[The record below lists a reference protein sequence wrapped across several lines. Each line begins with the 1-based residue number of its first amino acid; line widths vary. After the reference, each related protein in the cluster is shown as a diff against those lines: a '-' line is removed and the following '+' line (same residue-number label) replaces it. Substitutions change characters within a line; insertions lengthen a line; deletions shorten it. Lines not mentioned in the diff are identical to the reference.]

1 MSLSPPAATAPPKG
15 DALALA
21 LSLLTAVAV
30 LFAGELAF
38 RLSGSEARFA
48 AEARHSALPGML
60 DSQGWDPDIA
70 FLGDSRVLHGV
81 RPEVVERVLRQ
92 QGAGELRAEN
102 LALPGLS
109 PIGML
114 ALSGY
119 LTRRVHPP
127 RLVVL
132 GLSPYMLSTLQSP
145 TYARE
150 IRDFVFRL
158 PELPAALAAGMP
170 VEDALTV
177 VTHEWL
183 HAVRFRRRVIEWVID
198 GTGPKP
204 AHDLGV
210 EGFECAPRCT
220 ASMQHRRA
228 EQRARLGTA
237 QVLGADA
244 AIDWTQLGYLR
255 AAVEA
260 FRRAD
265 IEVRFVTTPTASPIW
280 VYYTDETLYGPAMRA
295 YRRVAA
301 SVGQE
306 LYDDRE
312 IAQVEDW
319 YFADGDHLSPE
330 GATRHSVLLARRL
343 LLPAL
348 GVPATPVRRFS
359 PPAPSAGCRI
369 VFDFEELHPEGW
381 EVTGDAFSP
390 LAVTGTRGGQS
401 EVSGYVGVQLVNTAT
416 AMQSNRAVGSALS
429 PAFRLDAPRLRL
441 RVGGGDSSKLS
452 ARLEL
457 DGAVVRE
464 ARGQRSEELRS
475 VEWDV
480 SAFRGQQVRL
490 HLLDRGRAAWEH
502 LLVDQVELCGA
513 PQGADPQ
520 REDEPAVN
528 APER

>member
-1 MSLSPPAATAPPKG
+1 MSLHSQPSTAPAKG

-21 LSLLTAVAV
+21 LSLLTALAV

-48 AEARHSALPGML
+48 AEARHSALPRML
-60 DSQGWDPDIA
+60 EAQRWDPDVV

-81 RPEVVERVLRQ
+81 RPEVVERVALQ
-92 QGAGELRAEN
+92 QGAGALRAEN

-114 ALSGY
+114 AFSGY
-119 LTRRVHPP
+119 LTRRAHPP

-132 GLSPYMLSTLQSP
+132 GLSPYMLSTLQNP
-145 TYARE
+145 AYARE

-177 VTHEWL
+177 LTHEWL
-183 HAVRFRRRVIEWVID
+183 HAVRFRRRVIEWMLD
-198 GTGPKP
+198 GVGPKP
-204 AHDLGV
+204 AHDLGA

-220 ASMQHRRA
+220 ATMQHRKA

-255 AAVEA
+255 ATVDEL
-260 FRRAD
+260 RRAGV
-265 IEVRFVTTPTASPIW
+265 ELRFVTTPTASPIW
-280 VYYTDETLYGPAMRA
+280 AYYTDETLYGPAMRA

-319 YFADGDHLSPE
+319 YFSDGDHLSPE
-330 GATRHSVLLARRL
+330 GATRHSVLLTRRL

-359 PPAPSAGCRI
+359 PPAPSPGCHI

-381 EVTGDAFSP
+381 EIRGDAFSP

-416 AMQSNRAVGSALS
+416 AMESNRAVGSALS

-441 RVGGGDSSKLS
+441 LVGGGDSSKLGV
-452 ARLEL
+452 RLEL
-457 DGAVVRE
+457 DGHVLRE
-464 ARGQRSEELRS
+464 ARGRRSEELRS

-480 SAFRGQQVRL
+480 SASQGQQARL

-502 LLVDQVELCGA
+502 LLVDQVELCDV
-513 PQGADPQ
+513 PQGEDP
-520 REDEPAVN
+520 PAVN